1 MEWQGFIKESKK
13 YMNHPDYWTEYS
25 SILYRENGWTVADK
39 RKAAI
44 KFWILFPIPCVK
56 FYCYTLRD
64 WIVKQYYKWEVK

>member
-13 YMNHPDYWTEYS
+13 YMNHPDFWAENS
-25 SILYRENGWTVADK
+25 SRTVADK
-39 RKAAI
+39 REAAI
-44 KFWILFPIPCVK
+44 KFWISFPIPCLR